1 MTVLT
6 AEEIRL
12 DGRAPE
18 WHTVCRVDE
27 LEVAWGEAALV
38 GGEQVA
44 LFKVSDTEVYAAAHR
59 DPATG
64 SRVMAR
70 GILGSRGWHRTIA
83 SPLHKQVY
91 DLATGECY
99 TDPGL
104 RLPVYPVRIEDGF
117 VSVGLPAMPAAA
129 TAGVAA

>member
-6 AEEIRL
+6 ADEIRL
-12 DGRAPE
+12 DGLALR
-18 WHTVCRVDE
+18 WHPVCRVDE

-38 GGEQVA
+38 QGEQVA
-44 LFKVSDTEVYAAAHR
+44 LFKVSQTEVYAAAHR

-64 SRVMAR
+64 SCVMAR
-70 GILGSRGWHRTIA
+70 GILGSKGWRRTIA

-99 TDPGL
+99 TDPQL
-104 RLPVYPVRIEDGF
+104 SLPVYPVRVEAGL
-117 VSVGLPAMPAAA
+117 VEVGMPVVAGGGAAA
-129 TAGVAA
+129 

>member
-6 AEEIRL
+6 AEETRL
-12 DGRAPE
+12 DGRTLR
-18 WHTVCRVDE
+18 WHAVCHVDE
-27 LEVAWGEAALV
+27 LEVAWGEAALIQE
-38 GGEQVA
+38 EQVA
-44 LFKVSDTEVYAAAHR
+44 LFKVSAAEVYAAAHR

-64 SRVMAR
+64 SCVMAR
-70 GILGSRGWHRTIA
+70 GILGSKGWHRTIA

-104 RLPVYPVRIEDGF
+104 SLPVFPVRIEDGLL
-117 VSVGLPAMPAAA
+117 SVGMPVAAA
-129 TAGVAA
+129 VEAAA

>member
-6 AEEIRL
+6 AEETRL
-12 DGRAPE
+12 DGLALR
-18 WHTVCRVDE
+18 WHAVCHVDE

-38 GGEQVA
+38 QGEQVA
-44 LFKVSDTEVYAAAHR
+44 LFKVSATEVYAAAHR

-64 SRVMAR
+64 SCVMAR
-70 GILGSRGWHRTIA
+70 GILGSKGWRRTIA

-91 DLATGECY
+91 DLGTGECY

-104 RLPVYPVRIEDGF
+104 ALPVFPVRIEDGL
-117 VSVGLPAMPAAA
+117 VSVGMPAAA
-129 TAGVAA
+129 AGEAAA